1 MVRCAGKPENRSGL
15 SKVALGEIIIASG
28 FDNNPAYREV

>member
-1 MVRCAGKPENRSGL
+1 MVPRWQNAENRSGL

-28 FDNNPAYREV
+28 IDNNPAYREV